1 VDPRSSSLTWLQ
13 SYKIKRLQKN
23 VKKRTRYFKTSKLKL
38 TRNYSKNFT
47 FYLVPLF
54 CGLISTLSL
63 PPYNF
68 FYFNF
73 ISFPFLL
80 LFFLSLQVKKN
91 FSPFVYGWIFGF
103 AYFVSNIY
111 WIAYSL
117 TVEEMFK
124 PLIPFAIII
133 IPLFLGIF
141 YGISFLIFSY
151 FKTKKK
157 IESIFLFALV
167 FSLIEYLRGHI
178 LGGFP
183 WNLIS
188 FSLIEINQFIQILSY
203 VGTYSLNLIII
214 TIFLVP
220 AVILFEESIKAKLLT
235 VFLTLILIISN
246 LIFGNLVLDKH
257 NNDSS
262 SPLNLIIKIVSPKI
276 DLKRF
281 FDGTDPSLV
290 IKDLAELG
298 NTDNRD
304 AVYIYPEGILPSI
317 NLNEIQDYS
326 SVFNNYFTDNH
337 KIIIG
342 MTRYK
347 EVEIF
352 NSMVLLDN
360 NLELISVYDKN
371 KLVPFGEY
379 LPFEKFFKKYGF
391 KKITQGYQSFSSSNK
406 RDLINVNDI
415 RFLPL
420 ICYEII
426 YSGSLYKKYDNYDFI
441 INISEDGW
449 FGESVGIDQHFYHSV
464 FRSIE
469 EGKNIIRSANN
480 GISAYIDSKGQ
491 IIEKIE
497 STQKGVIE
505 IDTYKKGS
513 KTIFS
518 SFGNKIFFYFLI
530 FYITVIFLLKI
541 RKRQ

>member
-1 VDPRSSSLTWLQ
+1 
-13 SYKIKRLQKN
+13 
-23 VKKRTRYFKTSKLKL
+23 L
-38 TRNYSKNFT
+38 TRNYSNNFI
-47 FYLVPLF
+47 FYLVPLI
-54 CGLISTLSL
+54 CGLVSSISL

-68 FYFNF
+68 FYLNF
-73 ISFPFLL
+73 ISFPLLL
-80 LFFLSLQVKKN
+80 LFYLNLEIKKS
-91 FSPFVYGWIFGF
+91 FSSFVYGWIFGF
-103 AYFVSNIY
+103 VYFLSNIY
-111 WIAYSL
+111 WIANSL
-117 TVEEMFK
+117 TVEEIFK
-124 PLIPFAIII
+124 PLIPFAITI

-141 YGISFLIFSY
+141 YGISFLIFFF
-151 FKTKKK
+151 FKPKKK
-157 IESIFLFALV
+157 IESIFLFALI
-167 FSLIEYLRGHI
+167 FSFMEYLRGNV

-188 FSLIEINQFIQILSY
+188 FSLVEINQFIQILSY
-203 VGTYSLNLIII
+203 IGTYSFNLIVV
-214 TIFLVP
+214 TFFLVP
-220 AVILFEESIKAKLLT
+220 AVILFEQTKKEKILT
-235 VFLTLILIISN
+235 VLLAATLIISN
-246 LIFGNLVLDKH
+246 LIFGNLVLKKH
-257 NNDSS
+257 NNTPNTSM
-262 SPLNLIIKIVSPKI
+262 NFTIKIISPKI

-298 NTDNRD
+298 NIDNKD

-326 SVFNNYFTDNH
+326 SVFKNYFQHNH
-337 KIIIG
+337 KIIVGI
-342 MTRYK
+342 TRYK
-347 EVEIF
+347 ETEIF
-352 NSMVLLDN
+352 NSMALLDN
-360 NLELISVYDKN
+360 DLKLLSVYDKN

-379 LPFEKFFKKYGF
+379 LPFESFFKNYGF
-391 KKITQGYQSFSSSNK
+391 KKITQGYQSFSSASE
-406 RDLINVNDI
+406 RDLINVYDK

-426 YSGSLYKKYDNYDFI
+426 YSGYLFNNSENYDFI
-441 INISEDGW
+441 VNISEDGW
-449 FGESVGIDQHFYHSV
+449 FGDSIGIDQHFFHSV

-491 IIEKIE
+491 IIKKIE

-530 FYITVIFLLKI
+530 FYITFISLLKI
-541 RKRQ
+541 RERQ

>member
-1 VDPRSSSLTWLQ
+1 MPFL
-13 SYKIKRLQKN
+13 
-23 VKKRTRYFKTSKLKL
+23 
-38 TRNYSKNFT
+38 
-47 FYLVPLF
+47 

-68 FYFNF
+68 FYLNF
-73 ISFPFLL
+73 ITFPFLL
-80 LFFLSLQVKKN
+80 LFYLNLEIKKG
-91 FSPFVYGWIFGF
+91 FSSYLYGWTFGF
-103 AYFVSNIY
+103 AYFFSNIY
-111 WIAYSL
+111 WIANSL
-117 TVEEMFK
+117 TVEEIFK
-124 PLIPFAIII
+124 PLIPFAITI

-141 YGISFLIFSY
+141 YGISFLIFFY
-151 FKTKKK
+151 FKPRKK
-157 IESIFLFALV
+157 IESVFLFALI
-167 FSLIEYLRGHI
+167 FSFIEYLRGHV

-188 FSLIEINQFIQILSY
+188 FGLVEINQFIQILSY
-203 VGTYSLNLIII
+203 IGTYSFNLLVI

-220 AVILFEESIKAKLLT
+220 SVMLFDVSSRAKLLT
-235 VFLTLILIISN
+235 IFLALILIISN
-246 LIFGNLVLDKH
+246 LIFGNLVLNKH
-257 NNDSS
+257 NK
-262 SPLNLIIKIVSPKI
+262 SPDKKLNTIIKVISPKI

-290 IKDLAELG
+290 IKDLAEIG
-298 NTDNRD
+298 NIDNRD

-326 SVFNNYFTDNH
+326 SVFKNYFQNNH
-337 KIIIG
+337 KIIVGI
-342 MTRYK
+342 TRY
-347 EVEIF
+347 EDTEIF
-352 NSMVLLDN
+352 NSMALLDN
-360 NLELISVYDKN
+360 DLKLISVYDKN

-379 LPFEKFFKKYGF
+379 LPFENFLKNYGF
-391 KKITQGYQSFSSSNK
+391 KKITQGYQSFSPSSK
-406 RDLINVNDI
+406 RDIINVNDT

-426 YSGSLYKKYDNYDFI
+426 YSGSLLKEYKNYDFI
-441 INISEDGW
+441 VNISEDGW
-449 FGESVGIDQHFYHSV
+449 FGESVGIDQHFFHSV

-491 IIEKIE
+491 IIKKIE

-505 IDTYKKGS
+505 IESYKKGT

-541 RKRQ
+541 RERQ